1 MNLLTTIRELFQH
14 MEWADALVW
23 QTVAVSDAAL
33 EDEDLR
39 ARLLHIHTVQRAFL
53 RIWQERPLNPNVGND
68 LGGAALAAWGQEYHQ
83 EVAQYLSEMAEAD
96 LDRPV
101 TLPWAEFIAA
111 RIGRQPETPTSA
123 RPCCRSLR
131 TAGTT
136 ADRST
141 CACGN
146 WARNRRSWTSSH
158 GSGLE
163 SLRRSGRYRSRPTLF
178 NENGVF

>member
-53 RIWQERPLNPNVGND
+53 RIWQERPLNPSVGND

-83 EVAQYLSEMAEAD
+83 EVAQYLSEMDEAD

-111 RIGRQPETPTSA
+111 RIGRQPETPTLGETLLQVASHSGYH
-123 RPCCRSLR
+123 RGQVNTRLR
-131 TAGTT
+131 ELGAEPPLVDFIAWIWLGKP
-136 ADRST
+136 A
-141 CACGN
+141 AQ
-146 WARNRRSWTSSH
+146 WRRSI
-158 GSGLE
+158 E
-163 SLRRSGRYRSRPTLF
+163 
-178 NENGVF
+178 VDIVQ